1 VETAAEAAA
10 HSSCV
15 GMAATLYWNSDT
27 TRWEAFLRVDA
38 AWTTI
43 HSLSNGTFLRF
54 AQQNCHCHPLHIVR
68 HSLLSRQKC
77 AGFTYLDSLRTAKRN
92 PLLGRNRAMT
102 QLQHLSIW
110 TGYDDLASAKGWQ
123 RVQVQGRAA
132 VQSSDAPFPSWVE
145 AAAGSAP
152 FYDALE
158 GHWRVLLP
166 RGGGAHGNAS
176 APLMTLIAAE
186 IAGPYGN
193 VNVDTTGGH
202 RAPAL
207 SEVGAGSS
215 SSSAAV
221 CPWSGDATHF
231 GFFGWNNSSDLYF
244 SYSWNG
250 ASWDGV

>member
-1 VETAAEAAA
+1 
-10 HSSCV
+10 
-15 GMAATLYWNSDT
+15 
-27 TRWEAFLRVDA
+27 
-38 AWTTI
+38 
-43 HSLSNGTFLRF
+43 
-54 AQQNCHCHPLHIVR
+54 
-68 HSLLSRQKC
+68 
-77 AGFTYLDSLRTAKRN
+77 
-92 PLLGRNRAMT
+92 MT

-215 SSSAAV
+215 SSGRINIV
-221 CPWSGDATHF
+221 HVVGTMQMMRLFLILVILLILLLLLQTIHR
-231 GFFGWNNSSDLYF
+231 
-244 SYSWNG
+244 
-250 ASWDGV
+250 

>member
-1 VETAAEAAA
+1 
-10 HSSCV
+10 
-15 GMAATLYWNSDT
+15 M
-27 TRWEAFLRVDA
+27 
-38 AWTTI
+38 
-43 HSLSNGTFLRF
+43 
-54 AQQNCHCHPLHIVR
+54 
-68 HSLLSRQKC
+68 
-77 AGFTYLDSLRTAKRN
+77 
-92 PLLGRNRAMT
+92 
-102 QLQHLSIW
+102 
-110 TGYDDLASAKGWQ
+110 
-123 RVQVQGRAA
+123 QVQGRAA

-193 VNVDTTGGH
+193 VDTGGH

-207 SEVGAGSS
+207 SEVGPGSS

-231 GFFGWNNSSDLYF
+231 GFLGGNSSSSSDLYLDF

-250 ASWDGV
+250 ASWDGE